1 MLFSSSKNDQSFQK
15 SERKKDI
22 MSLEVRCSNRVRE
35 RHKYYFNAVVQLL
48 LDLIV
53 EVYLYPQGIFLKLSQ
68 GLRTMKRLS
77 HHL

>member
-53 EVYLYPQGIFLKLSQ
+53 EVYLYLYIYILKAFFLNYH
-68 GLRTMKRLS
+68 RD
-77 HHL
+77 